1 MNSLKNNDTQMY
13 FDTERLISLKEN
25 FTGQKFQWIK
35 TDRPQLLGKV
45 VSCRDVVPLG
55 TGRFDIIFDDGSKV
69 DSEQL
74 NQKLMML
81 HGDMQPL
88 SKLEVESI
96 YGKSQPKPQLQSGPI
111 SDPVLE
117 LEPVEKSTNP
127 SPVIRP
133 VQPAQPVSKV
143 NMFSMFTSEAIH
155 FPIKLEIKLPDKKL
169 LKLMYEN
176 AENKEVFVEELS
188 EYTLEM
194 INKSVV
200 KESLQ
205 DILKPASNK
214 K

>member
-1 MNSLKNNDTQMY
+1 MY

-25 FTGQKFQWIK
+25 FTGQKFQWVK
-35 TDRPQLLGKV
+35 TDKPQLLGKV

-55 TGRFDIIFDDGSKV
+55 TGRFDIVFDDGSKV

-74 NQKLMML
+74 NQKLMMI

-88 SKLEVESI
+88 SKIEVESI
-96 YGKSQPKPQLQSGPI
+96 YGKAQPKPPIQSGPI
-111 SDPVLE
+111 SEPVLE
-117 LEPVEKSTNP
+117 LSPVEKSTNTSPANRPIQP
-127 SPVIRP
+127 S
-133 VQPAQPVSKV
+133 QPVSKV

-176 AENKEVFVEELS
+176 AENKEVFVDELS
-188 EYTLEM
+188 EYMLEM

-200 KESLQ
+200 KESLH
-205 DILKPASNK
+205 DILKPTSNK